1 MCSSDL
7 ERGLK
12 IPDDISIIGFDDMPW
27 ATLLRPPLTAIVQPT
42 YELGQQ
48 AAELLLA
55 RLKDPGRPVSHVQ
68 LNTTLVVRGSTSAP
82 RQ

>member
-1 MCSSDL
+1 
-7 ERGLK
+7 
-12 IPDDISIIGFDDMPW
+12 
-27 ATLLRPPLTAIVQPT
+27 LLRPPLTAIAQPT